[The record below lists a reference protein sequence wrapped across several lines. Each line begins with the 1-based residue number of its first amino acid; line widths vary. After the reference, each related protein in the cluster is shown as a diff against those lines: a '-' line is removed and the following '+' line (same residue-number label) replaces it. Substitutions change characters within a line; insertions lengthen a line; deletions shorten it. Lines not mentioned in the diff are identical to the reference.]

1 MIGTFWMLSSHQ
13 ELITI
18 DAIIITSRDSN
29 QRESL
34 RSLNTNVYFVI
45 FWIYQRKSDAISTWF
60 CLEMLTLKTDLFA
73 RMNNLSAQRQKYKW
87 NFLSWWTA
95 YEWSQR
101 TFWKD
106 KTKKKRFYFY
116 WFSFPEKEKTSS
128 FQWHFSPFLLSK
140 WIQTVTGFKCVV
152 SETKWND
159 FFFPRWN
166 FRIQFAIKFMIRD
179 FRLSDRHH
187 FAQERRSL
195 RKCTLF
201 NRT

>member
-1 MIGTFWMLSSHQ
+1 MQFQPDFVLKCLPWK
-13 ELITI
+13 LISLLGW
-18 DAIIITSRDSN
+18 IICP
-29 QRESL
+29 
-34 RSLNTNVYFVI
+34 RSGRNTNGI
-45 FWIYQRKSDAISTWF
+45 FSAD
-60 CLEMLTLKTDLFA
+60 EPLTNGASVHSEKTK
-73 RMNNLSAQRQKYKW
+73 Q
-87 NFLSWWTA
+87 
-95 YEWSQR
+95 
-101 TFWKD
+101 
-106 KTKKKRFYFY
+106 KKKRFYFY